1 MTIQQTDELA
11 ESIAQRGKAIYETLV
26 RPQVQAEYYGKIVAI
41 DIMSSTFEIAD
52 NSLDAA
58 DKLFAHHPEA
68 QIWFVKI
75 GHRAVHRI
83 GYAGETKIV

>member
-1 MTIQQTDELA
+1 MTIQQTDQLA
-11 ESIAQRGKAIYETLV
+11 ESIARRGKEIYETIVL
-26 RPQVQAEYYGKIVAI
+26 PQVAEYHGRIAAI
-41 DIMSSTFEIAD
+41 DTTSNAFEIAD

-75 GHRAVHRI
+75 GYRAVHRI
-83 GYAGETKIV
+83 GYAGETKIS